1 MIKGRETLKRMDF
14 RSVGGI
20 RLRSTVPVWAG
31 GFLVYVY
38 LEGKKYSIQTI
49 DGRIEL
55 ASGSAKKRCYLR
67 AQIRKELIKLGTRIE
82 PSIAASKTQQ
92 KSLLLGKENTVA
104 DVGGCVVSVGDEVE
118 KVTIYEEE

>member
-1 MIKGRETLKRMDF
+1 M
-14 RSVGGI
+14 
-20 RLRSTVPVWAG
+20 
-31 GFLVYVY
+31 YVY

-55 ASGSAKKRCYLR
+55 ASGTAKKHSQLKV
-67 AQIRKELIKLGTRIE
+67 QVRKELIKLGARIE
-82 PSIAASKTQQ
+82 PGKAASKTQQ
-92 KSLLLGKENTVA
+92 KSLLLGKENIVA